1 MNKYFVMTVL
11 MMASCVGATKLA
23 SAAPPDVTSLFPA
36 GAQRGTTAAVTIQ
49 GKVGDGVVRIWSS
62 KAGVEAQ
69 VPEKPG
75 PISISVGSNVE
86 PGICWLRFYNS
97 EGASSLRP
105 FIVGTCH
112 EMNETEPNDDVA
124 KAQPL
129 PELPVVINGQ
139 HGKSGD
145 ADSFALSLR
154 KGQVVVASLMANRV
168 LGSPQDA
175 VLQVL
180 GPSGFVLEQNED
192 DQGFDPQLV
201 FTAPEDGIYTLRTW
215 AFPATP
221 DSSIRLFG
229 SPLCVYRLLVTT
241 GPFVD
246 HVQPAAVQAG
256 LPQQIQLYGWNLP
269 FTKVTVVPPVS
280 AIDQTFPWAIEGLAN
295 RLPVTVLVQPHPV
308 VIEQE
313 GNDSLH
319 PQPVSIPVSITGR
332 ISAKLD
338 RDTYRFTAKKGQRW
352 RFEVTARDAGSPLDP
367 VLRISDAGGKLLKEA
382 DDDGKQ
388 SADPDVEFTAP
399 ADGDYLVSVT
409 DRFLHY
415 GDRFFYLL
423 SITEP
428 KPGFSLNVAKD
439 AYVLSGDAE
448 LSIPVTINRTN
459 GFAESIQIQVS
470 GLPAGVTVSPVT
482 SEPKGDSAKSV
493 TLKLKSDG
501 QSAFDGPFQ
510 IAGRAEGNSIHQPV
524 ATFPQKPFQAD
535 TPYLWMTGRKKQ

>member
-1 MNKYFVMTVL
+1 MNRLLV
-11 MMASCVGATKLA
+11 AVGLILATCSGVTGELK
-23 SAAPPDVTSLFPA
+23 AAPPDVTSLFPA
-36 GAQRGTTAAVTIQ
+36 GAQRGTTTSVTIQ
-49 GKVGDGVVRIWSS
+49 GKLGDGQVRVWSS
-62 KAGVEAQ
+62 KAGVTVQ

-75 PISISVGSNVE
+75 PVSISVGSSVE
-86 PGICWLRFYNS
+86 PGVSWLRFYNG
-97 EGASSLRP
+97 EGASGLRP
-105 FIVGTCH
+105 FVIGTCH
-112 EMNETEPNDDVA
+112 EINETELNDEVA
-124 KAQPL
+124 KAEPL

-145 ADSFALSLR
+145 ADSYAMSLR
-154 KGQVVVASLMANRV
+154 KGQVVVASLMANRI

-175 VLQVL
+175 ALQML
-180 GPSGFVLEQNED
+180 GPSGFVIEQNED

-229 SPLCVYRLLVTT
+229 SSASVYRLLVTT

-246 HVQPAAVQAG
+246 HVLPAAVQAG
-256 LPQQIQLYGWNLP
+256 QSQQLLVYGWNLP
-269 FTKVTVVPPVS
+269 MTQITVTPPVS
-280 AIDQTFPWAIEGLAN
+280 AIEQAFPWVIDGLSN
-295 RLPVTVLVQPHPV
+295 RLPVAVQVQPHPV
-308 VIEQE
+308 VVEQE
-313 GNDSLH
+313 PNDLKH
-319 PQPVSIPVSITGR
+319 PQSVTTPVSISGR
-332 ISAKLD
+332 ISSKHD
-338 RDTYRFTAKKGQRW
+338 EDSYRFSVKKGQRL

-367 VLRISDAGGKLLKEA
+367 VLRILDSTGKLLKEA

-388 SADPDVEFTAP
+388 SADPDVDFTAS
-399 ADGDYLVSVT
+399 ADGDYVVSIS
-409 DRFLHY
+409 DRFLHD
-415 GDRFFYLL
+415 GDRFFYIL

-459 GFAESIQIQVS
+459 GFAEPIQIEVS
-470 GLPAGVTVSPVT
+470 GLPASVTVAAVT

-501 QSAFDGPFQ
+501 QSAFEGPFQ
-510 IAGRAEGNSIHQPV
+510 ITGRTAGNSLYPPL
-524 ATFPQKPFQAD
+524 ATLPQKAFQAD
-535 TPYLWMTGRKKQ
+535 TPYLWMTGTKK